1 MMQANKKMKQFAQD
15 NIDSDEDNEVC
26 STTETETIH
35 SHVRDVPHHSTHND
49 YHGDDDGVEME
60 DDDDSIDNIEVS
72 LKPEELTVYTTTV
85 TVYQVIRR
93 IKDEEIDLSPEW
105 QRNEGIWGDVQKSR
119 LIESLLLRIPIPVFY
134 VAADNNE
141 NWAVVDGV
149 QRISTIKAFVNN
161 RFKLKSLEY
170 LKQLD
175 GLNFD
180 EIPRHMQRRIDE
192 TQLTV
197 NVVDSDTP
205 YEVMFNIFKRINTG
219 GLPLNG
225 QEIRHALNPG
235 KARDLL
241 TELASTQEFKS
252 ATSGTIDTKRMADR
266 ECVLRFLAF
275 FINGWSNYTGTNL
288 DKFLGDTMRNINQMD
303 HQDCENLKSSFI
315 FAMNAAEKIFA
326 QHAFRRIKSENSPKS
341 PISKPLFEVWGVCLA
356 SQSSDTIKIL
366 VENKD
371 EVQRAFQNLLNDDE
385 EFLSAISYST
395 GLAHRVKKRFET
407 IEDLI
412 QEIIE
417 KRLVE

>member
-1 MMQANKKMKQFAQD
+1 MMQANKNMKQYAQD
-15 NIDSDEDNEVC
+15 STDSVENNKVY
-26 STTETETIH
+26 SATEGEIRH
-35 SHVRDVPHHSTHND
+35 SHFKDVPHHSTNNV
-49 YHGDDDGVEME
+49 YHGDDNGVEKE
-60 DDDDSIDNIEVS
+60 EDDDSIDNTEVS

-85 TVYQVIRR
+85 TVYQVIQR
-93 IKDEEIDLSPEW
+93 IKQEEIDLSPEW

-134 VAADNNE
+134 VAADNYN

-149 QRISTIKAFVNN
+149 QRISTINAFLNKE
-161 RFKLKSLEY
+161 FKLKSLEY
-170 LKQLD
+170 LNQLD

-180 EIPRHMQRRIDE
+180 EIPRYMQRRIDE

-235 KARDLL
+235 KARALL
-241 TELASTQEFKS
+241 MELANSQEFKS

-275 FINGWSNYTGTNL
+275 FINGWSNYTSTNL
-288 DKFLGDTMRNINQMD
+288 DKFLGDTMRNINKMD
-303 HQDCENLKSSFI
+303 HQDCEKLKSSFI

-326 QHAFRRIKSENSPKS
+326 LHAFRKIKSENSPKS

-356 SQSSDTIKIL
+356 NRPSETIKIL

-371 EVQRAFQNLLNDDE
+371 EVQRAFQDLLNDDE

-412 QEIIE
+412 QKIIE